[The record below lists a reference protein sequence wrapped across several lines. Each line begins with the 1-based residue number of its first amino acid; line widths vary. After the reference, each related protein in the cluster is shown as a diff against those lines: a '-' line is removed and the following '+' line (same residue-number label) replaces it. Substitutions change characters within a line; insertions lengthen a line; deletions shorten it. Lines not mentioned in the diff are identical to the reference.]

1 MRRDTKVAAAV
12 LPAVPIAVLTAAF
25 ACTWAISRGAS
36 ERWRLLFRPLCHGI
50 ASRCIVL
57 WGALMPI
64 CARCAAIYAG
74 LLAGLI
80 LFRFLPRLPEKFM
93 RRAMYVAAIPMVI
106 DGLTQATGL
115 RTSTNA
121 LRIVTGLLASF
132 VFGWWVLTAI
142 EDVPSPE
149 ADRLDA
155 L

>member
-1 MRRDTKVAAAV
+1 
-12 LPAVPIAVLTAAF
+12 
-25 ACTWAISRGAS
+25 
-36 ERWRLLFRPLCHGI
+36 
-50 ASRCIVL
+50 
-57 WGALMPI
+57 MPI

-142 EDVPSPE
+142 EDVPTPE

>member
-12 LPAVPIAVLTAAF
+12 LPAIPVAALTAAF
-25 ACTWAISRGAS
+25 ACTWAISHGAS
-36 ERWRLLFRPLCHGI
+36 ERWRLPFRLLCHGI
-50 ASRCIVL
+50 VERCLTV
-57 WGALMPI
+57 WGAVMPI
-64 CARCAAIYAG
+64 CARCSAIYAG
-74 LLAGLI
+74 LLAGLV
-80 LFRFLPRLPEKFM
+80 LFRVLPRFSERVM
-93 RRAMYVAAIPMVI
+93 RRAMFIAALPMAI

-121 LRIVTGLLASF
+121 LRIATGLLASF

-142 EDVPSPE
+142 EDVPAPE

>member
-12 LPAVPIAVLTAAF
+12 LPAIPIAVLTAAF
-25 ACTWAISRGAS
+25 ACTWAISHGAS
-36 ERWRLLFRPLCHGI
+36 ERWRLLFRLLCHGI
-50 ASRCIVL
+50 PARCLTV
-57 WGALMPI
+57 WGAVMPI
-64 CARCAAIYAG
+64 CARCTAIYAG

-80 LFRFLPRLPEKFM
+80 LFRALPRFRETVM
-93 RRAMYVAAIPMVI
+93 RRAMLFAALPLAI

-115 RTSTNA
+115 RTSTNT

-142 EDVPSPE
+142 EDVPV
-149 ADRLDA
+149 AGVDRLDA